1 MRTATAGSDEDP
13 ERKRLR
19 RRLKAL
25 SNENQQLINAIRQ
38 VLVAI
43 DQMPDELKRR
53 LEVLCR
59 LAEGRSETM
68 AEITAQAVKELREI
82 TDLPMMLCKQALVDA
97 GGDQKKAI
105 QILKEQVGKV
115 REKRAENAT
124 LEGRI
129 FTLVKPDGSEAVMVE
144 VQCESAPVATG
155 QNLAEFG
162 ALLTKQLL
170 EGPGAKTADELLA
183 QPSPDKSGRKLSD
196 IWDDLVN
203 KIREK
208 IVVNR
213 IARVLGPVGE
223 YVHHNG
229 KNGVLFVAEGAN
241 KTAPVLRDVAMHI
254 AALRPSYANP
264 EDVDAAI
271 VQAERDRLT
280 ADAKKSGKPDNIVEK
295 IVDGQLKKFYN
306 DQGVLVAQ
314 PFAKDDSKTVSQ
326 ALAESGLKAKAFER
340 WVIGV

>member
-1 MRTATAGSDEDP
+1 MATIPIGKSCCAASGML
-13 ERKRLR
+13 ER
-19 RRLKAL
+19 
-25 SNENQQLINAIRQ
+25 ENQLLINTIRR
-38 VLVAI
+38 VLVAL
-43 DQMPDELKRR
+43 DRMPDQLKWR
-53 LEVLCR
+53 LEELR
-59 LAEGRSETM
+59 ELAEGRSETM
-68 AEITAQAVKELREI
+68 AEISAQAVKELREI
-82 TDLPMMLCKQALVDA
+82 TDLPMMTCKKALVDA

-129 FTLVKPDGSEAVMVE
+129 FTLVREDGSEAAMVE

-155 QNLAEFG
+155 QNLSDFG
-162 ALLTKQLL
+162 SLLVKQLL
-170 EGPGAKTADELLA
+170 EGPGAKNAEELLA
-183 QPSPDKSGRKLSD
+183 QPAPDKSGRKLSEL
-196 IWDDLVN
+196 WDDIVN

-213 IARVLGPVGE
+213 VARVPGPVGA
-223 YVHHNG
+223 YVHHDG
-229 KNGVLFVAEGAN
+229 KNGVLFMATGAN

-254 AALRPSYANP
+254 AALRPSFTNP
-264 EDVDAAI
+264 EDLDKAV

-280 ADAKKSGKPDNIVEK
+280 AEAKKSGKPDNIIEK
-295 IVDGQLKKFYN
+295 IVDGRMKTFYN

-326 ALAESGLKAKAFER
+326 ALAEHGLTATSFER